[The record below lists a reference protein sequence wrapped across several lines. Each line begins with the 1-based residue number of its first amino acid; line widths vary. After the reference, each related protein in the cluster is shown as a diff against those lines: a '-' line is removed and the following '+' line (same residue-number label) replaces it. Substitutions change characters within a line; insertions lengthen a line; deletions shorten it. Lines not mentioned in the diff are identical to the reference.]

1 MSQQLTRA
9 QKEALRRREERQRN
23 RREKEGQA
31 QDERLR
37 QHKEEAK
44 RSRKKLLLAL
54 GLAVMVLV
62 AGVGYAVYATQFAP
76 SPLDGF
82 ARCLAERGAV
92 MYGAIDWC
100 AYTKEQAGMFGPS
113 FRHLDYRD
121 YSEGQDIK
129 VTPTWE
135 IDGKRYE
142 RVQSLEKL
150 SGLTG
155 CPLPG
160 V

>member
-9 QKEALRRREERQRN
+9 QKEALQRKLEHQRNHREREE
-23 RREKEGQA
+23 EAQA
-31 QDERLR
+31 ERLR

-44 RSRKKLLLAL
+44 RGRKKLLLAL

-62 AGVGYAVYATQFAP
+62 AGVGYVVYATKFAP

-82 ARCLAERGAV
+82 AQCLAERGAV
-92 MYGAIDWC
+92 MYGAISWC
-100 AYTKEQAGMFGPS
+100 KYTQEQAGIFGPS

-142 RVQSLEKL
+142 RVQSLERL